1 MIAMVAVVLST
12 SIVTGRP
19 LSFSSLFERE
29 NIDAAA
35 NCKVGF
41 DLYDHS
47 FHQGQGKS
55 QPSALWG
62 GGPGRDHT
70 GFF

>member
-55 QPSALWG
+55 QPHALWRG
-62 GGPGRDHT
+62 SPGRDNA